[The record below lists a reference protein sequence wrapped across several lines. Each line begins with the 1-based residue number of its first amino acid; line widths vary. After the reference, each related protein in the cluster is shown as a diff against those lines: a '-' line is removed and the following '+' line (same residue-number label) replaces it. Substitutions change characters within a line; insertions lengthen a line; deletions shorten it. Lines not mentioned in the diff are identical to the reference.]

1 MDEMPLAEMIEQK
14 VMRNDHGMIF
24 FAEKSSRGKEGK
36 LRFSISSSVEWES
49 KLKLKPP
56 INRSSQESGYSCL
69 TIATKNGFLAS

>member
-1 MDEMPLAEMIEQK
+1 MRNEQK

-24 FAEKSSRGKEGK
+24 FAEKSSCGEEGK

-49 KLKLKPP
+49 KLKLKP
-56 INRSSQESGYSCL
+56 RSSQESGYSCL